1 MRERLQL
8 ILKFLVLVFFLSVI
22 VLIWKTLPIISGYA
36 AKVACSGIF
45 VAGRQQDRVLRDDLA
60 SFPANL
66 ASCSVNYQDSSVT
79 ASVFGLG
86 RRKAVYR
93 WGLGATLVNGMTE
106 DALREEH
113 VMRPV
118 SPAVNPDT
126 IDWPRGDRLR
136 LMQWSSTRTSGGIAT
151 SADAAPSGNA
161 GTSADA
167 GASGAATDVGRDV
180 ALRTDD
186 SGKGSPELDTLKLR
200 TAIAR
205 AFGEDGATATGT
217 RAVVVVWH
225 GKLVAERY
233 ADGFDRHTRLAGWS
247 MTKGITNA
255 LAGIL
260 VGQGKLNTGT
270 PAPVAA
276 WAGDDR
282 KLITVADLLHM
293 NSGLRWWEFYG
304 GPSDAT
310 DMLFKEANMA
320 EYAAN
325 SPLTHSPGQ
334 VFNYSSG
341 TANILS
347 MILRKAIGED
357 YYYRF
362 PYEQLFDKIGMY
374 SAVLEPDASGT
385 FVGSSYC
392 YATARDWAR
401 FGLLYLHDGVWNGQR
416 ILPGGWVKWTTTGT
430 SYGALWWLNK
440 EEGGHRRHPQLP
452 ADCFACEGYE
462 GQYVWVVPGSDLV
475 VVRMAMEHGRRLDPD
490 VFLPEIIDALR

>member
-1 MRERLQL
+1 MRERVHL
-8 ILKFLVLVFFLSVI
+8 ILKFLGLVFLVSII
-22 VLIWKTLPIISGYA
+22 VVIWKALPIISGYA

-45 VAGRQQDRVLRDDLA
+45 VAGRQPDRVLRDDLS

-66 ASCSVNYQDSSVT
+66 ASCSINYQDSSVT
-79 ASVFGLG
+79 ASVLGLG
-86 RRKAVYR
+86 SRKAVYR
-93 WGLGATLVNGMTE
+93 WRLGATLVNGMTE
-106 DALREEH
+106 ETLREQH
-113 VMRPV
+113 VVRPLA
-118 SPAVNPDT
+118 PALNPDT
-126 IDWPRGDRLR
+126 IDWPNGDRLR
-136 LMQWSSTRTSGGIAT
+136 PLQLAASLKSSGRVGDSGGM
-151 SADAAPSGNA
+151 
-161 GTSADA
+161 
-167 GASGAATDVGRDV
+167 GRDV
-180 ALRTDD
+180 ALRMNGGGYDISNFD
-186 SGKGSPELDTLKLR
+186 SVKLR
-200 TAIAR
+200 AAIGR
-205 AFGEDGATATGT
+205 AFEGGSAATGT
-217 RAVVVVWH
+217 RAVVVIWH
-225 GKLVAERY
+225 GQLVAERY

-247 MTKGITNA
+247 MTKSVTNA

-260 VGQGKLNTGT
+260 VKEGKLNTGA
-270 PAPVAA
+270 PAPIHA
-276 WAGDDR
+276 WSGDDR
-282 KLITVADLLHM
+282 RLITVADLMHM

-310 DMLFKEANMA
+310 DMLFKEANMG

-325 SPLTHSPGQ
+325 SSLRHSPGQ

-347 MILRKAIGED
+347 LILRKAIGEE

-362 PYEQLFDKIGMY
+362 PYEQLFEKIGMY

-416 ILPGGWVKWTTTGT
+416 ILPEGWVKWTTTGA

-440 EEGGHRRHPQLP
+440 EEGGARRHPQLP
-452 ADCFACEGYE
+452 VDCYACEGYE

-475 VVRMAMEHGRRLDPD
+475 VVRLAREHGRKLNPD
-490 VFLPEIIDALR
+490 DFLPAVIKALQ

>member
-1 MRERLQL
+1 MRERVQL
-8 ILKFLVLVFFLSVI
+8 VLKFLVLVFLVSLI
-22 VLIWKTLPIISGYA
+22 VFIWKALPIISGYA

-45 VAGRQQDRVLRDDLA
+45 VAGRQPDRVLQDDLS
-60 SFPANL
+60 SFPMNL
-66 ASCSVNYQDSSVT
+66 ASCRVNYQDSSVT
-79 ASVFGLG
+79 ASVLGLG

-93 WGLGATLVNGMTE
+93 WRLGATLVNGMTE
-106 DALREEH
+106 EALRDEH

-118 SPAVNPDT
+118 LQAGNPDT

-136 LMQWSSTRTSGGIAT
+136 PFQWTALVRSSGGGVG
-151 SADAAPSGNA
+151 DSGEPGDSGGSRA
-161 GTSADA
+161 V
-167 GASGAATDVGRDV
+167 ASQV
-180 ALRTDD
+180 ALRVDD
-186 SGKGSPELDTLKLR
+186 SGKGASGLDTIQMR

-205 AFGEDGATATGT
+205 AFGEDGAMATGT

-225 GKLVAERY
+225 GQLVAERY

-247 MTKGITNA
+247 MTKSILNA

-260 VGQGKLNTGT
+260 VSQGKLNTGA
-270 PAPVAA
+270 PAPIAA
-276 WAGDDR
+276 WASDDR
-282 KLITVADLLHM
+282 KLITIADLMHM

-310 DMLFKEANMA
+310 DMLFKEANMG
-320 EYAAN
+320 EYAA
-325 SPLTHSPGQ
+325 SSSLTHSPGQ

-347 MILRKAIGED
+347 LILRKAIGEET
-357 YYYRF
+357 YYRF
-362 PYEQLFDKIGMY
+362 PYEQLFEKTGMY

-401 FGLLYLHDGVWNGQR
+401 FGLLYLHDGTWNGRR
-416 ILPGGWVKWTTTGT
+416 ILPEGWVKWTTTGS

-440 EEGGHRRHPQLP
+440 EESGHRRHPRLP
-452 ADCFACEGYE
+452 ADCFACEGFE
-462 GQYVWVVPGSDLV
+462 GQYVWVVPSKDLV
-475 VVRMAMEHGRRLDPD
+475 VVRMALEHGHRLDPD
-490 VFLPEIIDALR
+490 VFLPEVIKALP

>member
-1 MRERLQL
+1 MRGRVQL
-8 ILKFLVLVFFLSVI
+8 ILKFLGLVFLVSLI
-22 VLIWKTLPIISGYA
+22 VVIWKALPIINGYA

-45 VAGRQQDRVLRDDLA
+45 VAGRQPDRVLRDDLS

-66 ASCSVNYQDSSVT
+66 ASCSINYQDSSVT
-79 ASVFGLG
+79 ASILGLG
-86 RRKAVYR
+86 SRKAVYR
-93 WGLGATLVNGMTE
+93 WRLGATLLNGMTE
-106 DALREEH
+106 EALREQH
-113 VMRPV
+113 VIRPLV
-118 SPAVNPDT
+118 PALNPDT
-126 IDWPRGDRLR
+126 IDWPNGDRLR
-136 LMQWSSTRTSGGIAT
+136 PLEWSASLRSSGRVDDSGGMG
-151 SADAAPSGNA
+151 DSG
-161 GTSADA
+161 GVGD
-167 GASGAATDVGRDV
+167 SGGMGRDV
-180 ALRTDD
+180 AMRMNGSADGNSNFD
-186 SGKGSPELDTLKLR
+186 SVKLR
-200 TAIAR
+200 AAIGA
-205 AFGEDGATATGT
+205 AFGDGGVAVTGT

-225 GKLVAERY
+225 GQVVAERY
-233 ADGFDRHTRLAGWS
+233 ADGFDRHTRLVGWS
-247 MTKGITNA
+247 MSKGVTNA

-260 VGQGKLNTGT
+260 VKEGKLNTGA
-270 PAPVAA
+270 PAPIPI
-276 WAGDDR
+276 WSGDDR
-282 KLITVADLLHM
+282 RLITVADLMHM

-310 DMLFKEANMA
+310 DMLFKEANMG

-325 SPLTHSPGQ
+325 SSLRHSPGQ

-347 MILRKAIGED
+347 LILRKAIGDE

-362 PYEQLFDKIGMY
+362 PYEQLFEKIGMY

-416 ILPGGWVKWTTTGT
+416 ILPEGWVKWTTTGT

-440 EEGGHRRHPQLP
+440 EESGARRHPQLP
-452 ADCFACEGYE
+452 ADCYACEGYE

-475 VVRMAMEHGRRLDPD
+475 VVRLAWEHGRKLNPD
-490 VFLPEIIDALR
+490 VFLPAVIKAL